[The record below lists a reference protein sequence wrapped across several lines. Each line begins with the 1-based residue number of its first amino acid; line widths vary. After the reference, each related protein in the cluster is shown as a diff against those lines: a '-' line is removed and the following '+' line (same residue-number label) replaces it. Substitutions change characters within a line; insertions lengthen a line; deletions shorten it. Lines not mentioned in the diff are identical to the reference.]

1 MDVLQFH
8 FYFPQKCVMRSS
20 SIESNNTTIYNRP
33 ILCNSQEQLGE
44 SFFFFLSLFSEMVM
58 PIFRVQP
65 LARWQLSKQRCTLPV
80 WGRKKTKMLTNK
92 QDDMVHKF
100 ESRGA
105 TNLSGI
111 TADRN
116 QLANTV

>member
-33 ILCNSQEQLGE
+33 ILCNSQEQLGD
-44 SFFFFLSLFSEMVM
+44 SFFFLSLFCKMVM
-58 PIFRVQP
+58 PVQP
-65 LARWQLSKQRCTLPV
+65 LAHWQLSKQRCTLPV
-80 WGRKKTKMLTNK
+80 WRRRKTKTLKNK
-92 QDDMVHKF
+92 QDNNMVVHKF
-100 ESRGA
+100 KGQRA
-105 TNLSGI
+105 TNLGGI

-116 QLANTV
+116 KLLNTG